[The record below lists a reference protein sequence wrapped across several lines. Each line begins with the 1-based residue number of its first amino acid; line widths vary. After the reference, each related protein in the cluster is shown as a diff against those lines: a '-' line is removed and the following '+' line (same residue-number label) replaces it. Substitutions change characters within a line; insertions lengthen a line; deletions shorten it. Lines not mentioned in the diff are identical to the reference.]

1 MVNHSILI
9 SQLQQ
14 TPVFCHFCF
23 IFPSSSSSFLLLML
37 LTLFKKEKSLISCT
51 DSHLEKITI
60 GAVQKDLKMS

>member
-23 IFPSSSSSFLLLML
+23 IFSPHHHHFFLML
-37 LTLFKKEKSLISCT
+37 LTLFKKEKSLTSCT
-51 DSHLEKITI
+51 DSHLKRYTWSST
-60 GAVQKDLKMS
+60 KKT